1 MLTVQ
6 YSESSMLISW
16 LCATQSL
23 TLMFFCPVP
32 GADPG
37 ILKGGSIERN
47 FLQKVGG
54 GGGGGGGGGSHI
66 LGVICIGINK
76 FFSRGGGGAD
86 PLDTP
91 LDLPLSSTL

>member
-32 GADPG
+32 GADLG

-54 GGGGGGGGGSHI
+54 GGGGGAITYSG
-66 LGVICIGINK
+66 
-76 FFSRGGGGAD
+76 
-86 PLDTP
+86 
-91 LDLPLSSTL
+91 

>member
-54 GGGGGGGGGSHI
+54 QSHTRGNLHWNKQI
-66 LGVICIGINK
+66 LLK
-76 FFSRGGGGAD
+76 WGGGAD